1 MARGMLPFQARGPR
15 LVLVLC
21 VAAGSVAAPP
31 PAIAQQVEVSPFGGY
46 RAGGGIA
53 EVAAGDVVDDDGGP
67 SLGVIV
73 DMVFGGLSDGLKVEA
88 LFSRERADLSVR
100 GSLFDPPVSVAIEVD
115 QLLLGGIRDLS
126 DGRVRPFLAGLLG
139 ITRYAVSG
147 DNEVRFSVGAGTGV
161 KFYATRHLGVRLDA
175 RGYMTVINLSGAGVC
190 GYGCIIRFNV
200 SPAFQGD
207 FTAGLIVAF

>member
-1 MARGMLPFQARGPR
+1 MLPFQARAHDSCSCSAR
-15 LVLVLC
+15 
-21 VAAGSVAAPP
+21 AGSVAAPP
-31 PAIAQQVEVSPFGGY
+31 PAVAQQVEVTLVAVV
-46 RAGGGIA
+46 RGGGIA
-53 EVAAGDVVDDDGGP
+53 EVAAGTVVDDDGGP

-73 DMVFGGLSDGLKVEA
+73 DMVFGGLADGLKVEA
-88 LFSRERADLSVR
+88 LFSRERADLRVR
-100 GSLFDPPVSVAIEVD
+100 GSFFDSPVSVAIEVD
-115 QLLLGGIRDLS
+115 QLLLGGVRDLS

-139 ITRYAVSG
+139 ITRYAVAG